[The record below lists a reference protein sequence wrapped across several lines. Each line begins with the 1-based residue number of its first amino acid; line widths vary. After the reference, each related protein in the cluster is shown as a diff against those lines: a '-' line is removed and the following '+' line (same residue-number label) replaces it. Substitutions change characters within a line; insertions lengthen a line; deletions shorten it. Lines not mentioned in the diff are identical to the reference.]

1 MKFTLSWLKDHL
13 DTDASLQEITDK
25 LTAIGLELE
34 GVEDPAAA
42 LAQFKVAEVIS
53 AAPHPDAD
61 RLRVLQ
67 VQTADH
73 DAPLQV
79 VCGAPNARAGM
90 KGVLALPGSYVP
102 ALDITLKK
110 SKIRGVES
118 NGMMASEREL
128 NLGEDHDGI
137 IDLDAKWEVGTPI
150 ADVLGLNDPVIDI
163 AITPNRADC
172 TGVYGVARDL
182 AAAGMGTLK
191 PLAQPEIKAS
201 FASPTEIKFNLSADD
216 AAACPHFMGRT
227 IKGVKNGPSPEWL
240 QTRLKAIGLR
250 PISALVDITNY
261 FCMGLCRPLHVFD
274 ADKLNGNL
282 QIRMAKKG
290 EELSALNDKDYI
302 LDDFMTVVGD
312 DKNAL
317 ALGGVVG
324 GVESGCTE
332 DTQNVFLEC
341 AYFDPLRTAK
351 TGRALQID
359 SDARYRFERGIDPN
373 FTAHGLDL
381 AAQMIAEIC
390 GGEISEIT
398 QAGAAPKVA
407 QSVAYDPDYCEKII
421 GLAVDADEQK
431 DILNRLGFSIND
443 NWQVDAPS
451 WRADVHGKADIVEEI
466 IRIIGYDKI
475 PTTKITRSAADD
487 DEFYSVPSAR
497 IRKSRLALSARGLNE
512 TISYAFMNEKLA
524 KAYGSDRNGKAAE
537 LRLMR
542 PISED
547 LVQMR
552 PSILPNLVDA
562 AKRNTDRG
570 HGNIALFEVGP
581 SFGKWLKNDQT
592 LTATALRTGKAAS
605 KHWSSAESDRSVDL
619 YDVKADVEALLNALG
634 FPAAN
639 AQVTRDAPEYFHP
652 GRSGTL
658 RLGKNVLAHFG
669 DLHPSV
675 LQQADFKDAACGFE
689 VFLDNIPVPK
699 KKAGAAKPLLKLA
712 ALQPLARDFAFIA
725 DEDLETANL
734 TRAISSVDKQLIT
747 NVSIFDIYQGKGVD
761 EGKKSIAL
769 SVTLQPQETTLTDA
783 EIEALSKKIID
794 TAQQKCKAALRA

>member
-137 IDLDAKWEVGTPI
+137 IDLDAKWPVGTPI
-150 ADVLGLNDPVIDI
+150 ADVLGLNDPIIDI

-182 AAAGMGTLK
+182 AAAGIGTLK
-191 PLAQPEIKAS
+191 PLATPKIKAN
-201 FASPTEIKFNLSADD
+201 FASPTDIKLNLSGADE
-216 AAACPHFMGRT
+216 AACPHFMGRT

-290 EELSALNDKDYI
+290 EELSALNDKDYV
-302 LDDFMTVVGD
+302 LDDFMTVVAD
-312 DKNAL
+312 DKSAL

-324 GVESGCTE
+324 GTQSGCTE

-341 AYFDPLRTAK
+341 AYFDPYRTAK

-381 AAQMIAEIC
+381 ATQMIVEIC
-390 GGEISEIT
+390 GGEVSEIT
-398 QAGAAPKVA
+398 QAGAVPKVA
-407 QSVAYDPDYCEKII
+407 QRVAYDPDYCEKII
-421 GLAVDADEQK
+421 GLAVDANEQK
-431 DILNRLGFSIND
+431 AILGRLGFSIND

-475 PTTKITRSAADD
+475 PTSKITRSEADD
-487 DEFYSVPSAR
+487 TTFYSTSSAR

-512 TISYAFMNEKLA
+512 TISYAFMNEELA

-570 HGNIALFEVGP
+570 YGNIALFEVGP

-592 LTATALRTGKAAS
+592 LTASGLRTGKAAA
-605 KHWSSAESDRSVDL
+605 KHWGSTESDRGIDL

-634 FPAAN
+634 FPATN
-639 AQVTRDAPEYFHP
+639 AQITRDAPEYFHP

-669 DLHPSV
+669 DLHPSI
-675 LQQADFKDAACGFE
+675 LKLADFKDAASGFE

-699 KKAGAAKPLLKLA
+699 KKSGAAKPLLKLA
-712 ALQPLARDFAFIA
+712 ALQPLARDFAFIV

-734 TRAISSVDKQLIT
+734 TRAISSVDKKLIT
-747 NVSIFDIYQGKGVD
+747 DVSIFDVYQGKGVD
-761 EGKKSIAL
+761 DGKKSIAL
-769 SVTLQPQETTLTDA
+769 SVSIQPQDATLTDA
-783 EIEALSKKIID
+783 EIEALSKRIID
-794 TAQQKCKAALRA
+794 TAQQKCQAALRA

>member
-53 AAPHPDAD
+53 AEQHPDAD

-73 DAPLQV
+73 DSPLQV
-79 VCGAPNARAGM
+79 VCGAPNARTGM

-137 IDLDAKWEVGTPI
+137 IDLDAKWEIGTPI

-191 PLAQPEIKAS
+191 PLAKPEINAD
-201 FASPTEIKFNLSADD
+201 FASPIDIKFNLSADN
-216 AAACPHFMGRT
+216 AEACPHFMGRT

-290 EELSALNDKDYI
+290 EALSALNDKDYV
-302 LDDFMTVVGD
+302 LDDFMTVVAD

-381 AAQMIAEIC
+381 AAQMIVEIC

-407 QSVAYDPDYCEKII
+407 QSVAYDPAYCEKII
-421 GLAVDADEQK
+421 GLSVDADEQK
-431 DILNRLGFSIND
+431 AILSRLGFSIND
-443 NWQVDAPS
+443 NWHVDAPS
-451 WRADVHGKADIVEEI
+451 WRADVHGKADIVEEV
-466 IRIIGYDKI
+466 IRIVGYDKI
-475 PTTKITRSAADD
+475 PTTPITRSAADEP
-487 DEFYSVPSAR
+487 EFYSVPSAR
-497 IRKSRLALSARGLNE
+497 IRKSRLTLSARGLNE
-512 TISYAFMNEKLA
+512 TISYAFMNEDLA

-552 PSILPNLVDA
+552 PSLLPNLVDA

-592 LTATALRTGKAAS
+592 LTASALRTGKAAG
-605 KHWSSAESDRSVDL
+605 KHWSSTESDRSVDL

-675 LQQADFKDAACGFE
+675 LQHADFKDAACGFE

-712 ALQPLARDFAFIA
+712 ALQPLARDFAFIT
-725 DEDLETANL
+725 DEGLETANL

-747 NVSIFDIYQGKGVD
+747 DVSIFDIYQGKGVD

-769 SVTLQPQETTLTDA
+769 SVTIQPQETTLTDA
-783 EIEALSKKIID
+783 EIESLSKKIID
-794 TAQQKCKAALRA
+794 TAQQKCNAILRA

>member
-13 DTDASLQEITDK
+13 DTDASLQDITDK

-42 LAQFKVAEVIS
+42 LANFKVAEVIS
-53 AAPHPDAD
+53 AAQHPDAD

-67 VQTADH
+67 VQTADR
-73 DAPLQV
+73 DTPLQV

-137 IDLDAKWEVGTPI
+137 IDLDTKWEIGTPI

-191 PLAQPEIKAS
+191 PLAKPEINAN
-201 FASPTEIKFNLSADD
+201 FASPTEISFNLSADD
-216 AAACPHFMGRT
+216 ADACPHFMGRT

-282 QIRMAKKG
+282 QIRMAKQG
-290 EELSALNDKDYI
+290 EALSALNDKDYT
-302 LDDFMTVVGD
+302 LDDFMTVVAD

-324 GVESGCTE
+324 GVETGCTE

-381 AAQMIAEIC
+381 AAQMIVEIC

-407 QSVAYDPDYCEKII
+407 QSVAYDPAYCEKII
-421 GLAVDADEQK
+421 GLSVDADEQK
-431 DILNRLGFSIND
+431 AILSRLGFSIND

-451 WRADVHGKADIVEEI
+451 WRADVHGKADIVEEV
-466 IRIIGYDKI
+466 IRIVGYDKI
-475 PTTKITRSAADD
+475 PTTKITRSADD
-487 DEFYSVPSAR
+487 EAEFYSVPSAR
-497 IRKSRLALSARGLNE
+497 IRKSRLTLSARGMNE
-512 TISYAFMNEKLA
+512 TISYAFMNEELA

-552 PSILPNLVDA
+552 PSILPNLIDA

-570 HGNIALFEVGP
+570 HGNVALFEVGP

-592 LTATALRTGKAAS
+592 LTASALRTGKVAS
-605 KHWSSAESDRSVDL
+605 KHWSSTESDRSVDL

-658 RLGKNVLAHFG
+658 RLGKNILAHFG
-669 DLHPSV
+669 NLHPSV
-675 LQQADFKDAACGFE
+675 LQQADFKDVACGFE

-699 KKAGAAKPLLKLA
+699 KKSGAAKPLLKLA

-725 DEDLETANL
+725 DEDLDTENL
-734 TRAISSVDKQLIT
+734 IRAISNVDKQLIT
-747 NVSIFDIYQGKGVD
+747 HVTIFDIYQGKGVN

-769 SVTLQPQETTLTDA
+769 SVTIQPQEATLTDA

-794 TAQQKCKAALRA
+794 TAQQKCGATLRA